1 MDNGLVEFLTLLNAE
16 ETIVYECMTKGIEVN
31 SMAEFYSDI
40 LLKSCLDNPYG
51 SWVKTHAKFLEL
63 KGQMDYVEV
72 LSHMQSMLIKYLAGF
87 GDSVQFAFI
96 LRKPEGKEFKVKLN
110 VDVPGNTVHVVKFKG
125 MDHMLNNFIDN
136 ETHVIFKH
144 MRIDFVDR
152 VFGVMNLRF
161 ASGVIIY
168 EVDFDDVILS
178 WFSLSDK
185 VRDNYPLNMFS
196 RITMERYYDWA
207 YLESQIEAADK
218 QHQRIHETGIRFGMV
233 EARRDNDQDDFFAD
247 F

>member
-16 ETIVYECMTKGIEVN
+16 EMIVYECMTKGIEVN

-51 SWVKTHAKFLEL
+51 SWVNLHAKFLEL

-72 LSHMQSMLIKYLAGF
+72 LAHMQSMLIKYLAGF
-87 GDSVQFAFI
+87 GDSVQFGFI
-96 LRKPEGKEFKVKLN
+96 LPKLEGKEFKVKLN
-110 VDVPGNTVHVVKFKG
+110 VDVPGDTVHMVMFKG
-125 MDHMLNNFIDN
+125 MYSIGNFIHS
-136 ETHVIFKH
+136 ETHVFFKD

-185 VRDNYPLNMFS
+185 ASDKYPLNMFS

-207 YLESQIEAADK
+207 YLESQIEAADN
-218 QHQRIHETGIRFGMV
+218 QHQRIHEMGIDFGV
-233 EARRDNDQDDFFAD
+233 VGVRRDNDQDDFFAD

>member
-16 ETIVYECMTKGIEVN
+16 EMIVYECMTKDVQVN

-40 LLKSCLDNPYG
+40 LMKSCLDNPYG
-51 SWVKTHAKFLEL
+51 SWVNLHAKFLEL

-72 LSHMQSMLIKYLAGF
+72 LSHMQSMLIKYLSGF
-87 GDSVQFAFI
+87 GDSVQFGFI
-96 LRKPEGKEFKVKLN
+96 LRKPEGKEFKIKLN
-110 VDVPGNTVHVVKFKG
+110 VDVPGDTVHMVKFKG
-125 MDHMLNNFIDN
+125 MDRIGKKYSNFIDS
-136 ETHVIFKH
+136 ETHVVFKH
-144 MRIDFVDR
+144 MKIDFVDR

-185 VRDNYPLNMFS
+185 ASDKYPLNMFS
-196 RITMERYYDWA
+196 SITMERYYDWA
-207 YLESQIEAADK
+207 YLEKMIEVESKPKNTFGLGELRADN
-218 QHQRIHETGIRFGMV
+218 QG
-233 EARRDNDQDDFFAD
+233 DDFFAD

>member
-1 MDNGLVEFLTLLNAE
+1 MDNGLVEFLTLLNTE

-40 LLKSCLDNPYG
+40 LMKSCLDNPYG

-87 GDSVQFAFI
+87 GDSVEFGFI
-96 LRKPEGKEFKVKLN
+96 LRKPEGKEFRVKLN
-110 VDVPGNTVHVVKFKG
+110 VDVPGDTVHVVKFKG
-125 MDHMLNNFIDN
+125 MDRIRNNFIECY

-185 VRDNYPLNMFS
+185 ARDKYPLNMFS
-196 RITMERYYDWA
+196 RITMERYDWA
-207 YLESQIEAADK
+207 YLESQIEAMDK
-218 QHQRIHETGIRFGMV
+218 QHQRIHEMGIDFGLV
-233 EARRDNDQDDFFAD
+233 EVRGNNEDDPFPD